1 MAIEATFTA
10 TEGEFPLAAV
20 FSEFLTAEIELDR
33 VVPTDEVVVVV
44 FRVWRSN
51 SHR

>member
-1 MAIEATFTA
+1 MTIEATFTA

-20 FSEFLTAEIELDR
+20 FSEFPTAEIELDR
-33 VVPTDEVVVVV
+33 VVPTDEVVVV